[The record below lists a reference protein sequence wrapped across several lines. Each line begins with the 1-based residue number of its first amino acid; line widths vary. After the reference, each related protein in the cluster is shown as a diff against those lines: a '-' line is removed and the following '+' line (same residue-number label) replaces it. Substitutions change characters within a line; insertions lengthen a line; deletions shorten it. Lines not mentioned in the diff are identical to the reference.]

1 MQIGI
6 FAKTFAA
13 QGALASLN
21 AARDAGYRAVQFNL
35 AILGGAAMPE
45 AISPA
50 ICAEIAVA
58 RERSGVATVAVSGTY
73 NMIHPDEAVRSEGF
87 ARLAVMIRTAPLM
100 GIRLVTLCTGTR
112 HPTDQW
118 AQHPDNASAAA
129 WHDLLTEMA
138 RAAALAE
145 ECDIDLGIEPE
156 LANVVS
162 SAALARRL
170 IDSLGSKRLKI
181 VLDPANLFET
191 ATPDERR
198 AIIADAVDRLADRI
212 VMAHA
217 KDRSADGG
225 FAAAGSGV
233 IDFRDFVR
241 RLRAAGFDGP
251 LVTHGLNEAEAPG
264 VAAFLRR
271 TVAEGAA

>member
-1 MQIGI
+1 MEIGI

-35 AILGGAAMPE
+35 AILGGAPMPE

-50 ICAEIAVA
+50 TCAEIAAA
-58 RERSGVATVAVSGTY
+58 RDRSGVATVAVSGTY
-73 NMIHPDEAVRSEGF
+73 NMIHPDEVARSEGF
-87 ARLAVMIRTAPLM
+87 ARLAAMIRAAPRM

-112 HPTDQW
+112 HATDQW
-118 AQHPDNASAAA
+118 AHHPDNASTAA
-129 WHDLLTEMA
+129 WRDLLDEMA
-138 RAAALAE
+138 RAATLAE
-145 ECDIDLGIEPE
+145 ECNVDLGIEPE

-162 SAALARRL
+162 SATLARRL
-170 IDSLGSKRLKI
+170 IDSLGSKHLKI

-191 ATPDERR
+191 ASPEERR
-198 AIIADAVDRLADRI
+198 AIIASAVDRLADRI

-225 FAAAGSGV
+225 FTAAGSGV

-251 LVTHGLNEAEAPG
+251 LVTHGLSEAEAPE
-264 VAAFLRR
+264 VAAFLHRV
-271 TVAEGAA
+271 VAEGAA